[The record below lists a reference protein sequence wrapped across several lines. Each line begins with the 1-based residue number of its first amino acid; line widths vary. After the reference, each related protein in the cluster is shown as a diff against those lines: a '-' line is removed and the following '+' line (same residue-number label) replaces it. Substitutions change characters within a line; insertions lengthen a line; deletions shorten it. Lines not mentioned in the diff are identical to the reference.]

1 MGKQEDQVRLINIQQ
16 LLNKY
21 VQQGFTLETLSKV
34 TLIPSETLLRLVTE
48 SFVQENI
55 SDRELTYLF
64 IFLTQLYDVSPQDSE
79 FFHELI
85 SDLVR
90 YFEVSYEA
98 IANYLNISIAE
109 LKTFI
114 TSPDNIANR
123 REYETRIMH
132 LFTTFVRDI
141 RFSIK

>member
-1 MGKQEDQVRLINIQQ
+1 MRLA
-16 LLNKY
+16 
-21 VQQGFTLETLSKV
+21 
-34 TLIPSETLLRLVTE
+34 TE
-48 SFVQENI
+48 SFVQDNI
-55 SDRELTYLF
+55 SNIELAYLF
-64 IFLTQLYDVSPQDSE
+64 IFLTQLYDVSPQNSE

-114 TSPDNIANR
+114 ASPDNIANC
-123 REYETRIMH
+123 REYETKTMH

-141 RFSIK
+141 RFSIE